1 MRIRP
6 LVGILVP
13 LAAGSILVTT
23 PAGATFPGSDGR
35 IVMSYEAPVP
45 GEHLTQTDL
54 YSMNPDGT
62 GLQRLTDTPHKM
74 EFMPS
79 WNAAGTKIAFSRT
92 RAPFGPGS
100 IWVMDADGGN
110 QVRLTSDID
119 ARDPVWSPDGR
130 RIAITRF
137 TGRGPDIWTI
147 RASDGGGRRRVTS
160 WPSLEFQPAWSPD
173 GQTIAFTR
181 GFATGDLGDMWTIDL
196 VSGKTTHVTTGNAYD
211 NHASWSPDGGLIVFQ
226 RLVSLYSKIAVVQ
239 PDGTGLH
246 MLTSGHFDGGAVYSP
261 SGTRIAFDSD
271 RDSTFLPDLW
281 IMRSDGTHL
290 ERIRDLTWAST
301 QPNWQAL
308 PIV

>member
-1 MRIRP
+1 MRARSLIGAI
-6 LVGILVP
+6 V
-13 LAAGSILVTT
+13 AVTT
-23 PAGATFPGSDGR
+23 LSTVGASPVRATFPGSDGR

-62 GLQRLTDTPHKM
+62 GLRRLTDTPHKM

-79 WNAAGTKIAFSRT
+79 WNAPGTKVVFSRT

-110 QVRLTSDID
+110 PVRLTSDID

-137 TGRGPDIWTI
+137 TDRGPDIWTI
-147 RASDGGGRRRVTS
+147 RASDGAGRRRVTS

-173 GQTIAFTR
+173 GQSIAFTR
-181 GFATGDLGDMWTIDL
+181 GFATGDMGDMWAIDL
-196 VSGKTTHVTTGNAYD
+196 VSRETTHVTTGTAYD
-211 NHASWSPDGGLIVFQ
+211 NHASWSPDGGLILFQ
-226 RLVSLYSKIAVVQ
+226 RGLIRYSKIAVVQ

-246 MLTSGHFDGGAVYSP
+246 VLTSGHYDGGAVYSP

-271 RDSTFLPDLW
+271 RRSTFLPDLW
-281 IMRSDGTHL
+281 VMQSDGTAL
-290 ERIRDLTWAST
+290 RRIRDLPWAST

-308 PIV
+308 PVV